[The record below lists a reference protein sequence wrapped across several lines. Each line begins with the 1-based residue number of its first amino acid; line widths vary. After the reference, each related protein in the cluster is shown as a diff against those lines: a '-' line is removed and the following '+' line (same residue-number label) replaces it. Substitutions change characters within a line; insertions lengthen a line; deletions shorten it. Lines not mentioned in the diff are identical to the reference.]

1 MSIMN
6 SYRNHI
12 VDVLV
17 ENICL
22 NRNDLFAKLG
32 MTNRREFR
40 TMVDRLLTE
49 KRIRYEDDIYG
60 GGPVLS
66 PKVLKL
72 VECQNRCGT
81 LTRTF
86 TINYTPTN
94 VLEKVVEYVKPGI
107 DPYEDK
113 LDFHLEIMGY
123 KLEEK
128 YKAFFEQEN
137 DFTLDY
143 SKFNYTLYAEYL
155 FPKYADLS
163 PHPVNIILIDEIEE
177 SANTFMESMKLK
189 VAPFAKCCH
198 FNNNYDAAV
207 FLENTFINKTIV
219 SIIIFRCRGSKHIQ
233 DFLSKIESIINQYKN
248 DFLSIYLPV
257 LILTEPD
264 SPIDE
269 TGFVQR
275 PGIGCMYYPYNED
288 EAILGNIIQTQCKRS
303 Q

>member
-1 MSIMN
+1 MSTMN
-6 SYRNHI
+6 SYRSHI

-40 TMVDRLLTE
+40 TMVDRLMAE
-49 KRIRYEDDIYG
+49 KRIRYENDIHG

-72 VECQNRCGT
+72 VEVDNKCGIH
-81 LTRTF
+81 TRTF
-86 TINYTPTN
+86 IVNYMPTPILQK
-94 VLEKVVEYVKPGI
+94 VLEYTEPGN
-107 DPYEDK
+107 DPFEDK

-177 SANTFMESMKLK
+177 STNTFMESMKLK
-189 VAPFAKCCH
+189 VAPFAKWRH

-219 SIIIFRCRGSKHIQ
+219 SIIILRCGGSKHIQ

-257 LILTEPD
+257 LILTEPEV
-264 SPIDE
+264 SIDE
-269 TGFVQR
+269 ANFVQR
-275 PGIGCMYYPYNED
+275 PEIGCMYYPYNED